1 MHNLGK
7 AGEIMPSIK
16 VNEVELFYTEQGSG
30 VETIVF
36 AHGLLMDNSM
46 WEFVAPEFADK
57 YRVICFDFRGQ
68 GQSPDSGQDFS
79 IDRLVQDTAS
89 LIQMLTDKPVH
100 YVGLSMGGM
109 VGMPLAARHPH
120 LIRSM
125 VLLDT
130 SAQAEP
136 ARNSIM
142 YAMMTAIVKIFGV
155 KTLTSRTLPLM
166 FGVSTMKNPAMRE
179 LVSHWRR
186 KLDALEKPIIGPVSG
201 VTKRRDVTEELV
213 KIICPTLIMVG
224 EEDRTT
230 SVSCARHIHTN
241 IADSEFII
249 IPECGHSSAL
259 EKPEQVVDAMTKFY
273 LKFDR
278 A

>member
-1 MHNLGK
+1 
-7 AGEIMPSIK
+7 MPAIN
-16 VNEVELFYTEQGSG
+16 VNGVELFYSEQGNGS
-30 VETIVF
+30 ETIVF
-36 AHGLLMDNSM
+36 AHGLLMDGSM
-46 WEFVAPEFADK
+46 WDFVAPEFTDK

-68 GQSPDSGQDFS
+68 GQSRNPGHGFS
-79 IDRLVQDTAS
+79 IDHLVQDTAA
-89 LIQMLTDKPVH
+89 LIQALSDKPVH

-109 VGMPLAARHPH
+109 VGMPLAARHPD

-136 ARNSIM
+136 AINSIM
-142 YAMMTAIVKIFGV
+142 YAMMTAIVKICGV
-155 KTLTSRTLPLM
+155 KVLTPRTLPLM

-179 LVSHWRR
+179 LVNHWKR

-201 VTKRRDVTEELV
+201 VTKRRDITEELV

-230 SVSCARHIHTN
+230 SVSCARHIHAN
-241 IADSEFII
+241 IAHSELKI
-249 IPECGHSSAL
+249 IPQCGHSSAL
-259 EKPEQVVDAMTKFY
+259 EKPEQVVDAMKKFY